1 MSAYDVAMA
10 QPPETTGGAPAASG
24 GRLRSLW
31 SRLVQAALHDQD
43 SYLLLVVVL
52 LGEYFALMV
61 IPEERWSRLVS
72 APLVGLSLL
81 LGLRTSGVRPRTLR
95 IAQIAAGLAF
105 LLVLIQVAVN
115 AQYLVPVTYSVLGVL
130 LLSTPPA
137 VLRRVLR
144 HETVTVETIAGAVSV
159 YVLIGLVFA
168 YFYLAIGAN
177 HPHAFADQSSPSG
190 AKGGAT
196 FLYFSFVTLTTV
208 GFGDVYPVGR
218 LARALVVL
226 EALLGQIFLVT
237 TVARLVALY
246 SAQGLRPPR
255 PRR

>member
-10 QPPETTGGAPAASG
+10 QPPETGGAPAATAGHPGSP
-24 GRLRSLW
+24 W
-31 SRLVQAALHDQD
+31 SRLVRAALHEQD
-43 SYLLLVVVL
+43 SYLLLLVVL

-61 IPEERWSRLVS
+61 IPAERWSRLVS
-72 APLVGLSLL
+72 APLVGLTLL
-81 LGLRTSGVRPRTLR
+81 LGLRTSGVRRRTMR
-95 IAQIAAGLAF
+95 IAELAVGLGL
-105 LLVLIQVAVN
+105 LLVVIQAVVDSQDLIVAT
-115 AQYLVPVTYSVLGVL
+115 YVTLGAL
-130 LLSTPPA
+130 LLCTPPA
-137 VLRRVLR
+137 VLRRVLQ
-144 HETVTVETIAGAVSV
+144 HKTITVETIAGAVSV
-159 YVLIGLVFA
+159 YVLLGLVFA
-168 YFYLAIGAN
+168 YFYLAIGATN
-177 HPHAFADQSSPSG
+177 AHAFADQSSPAG

-246 SAQGLRPPR
+246 SAQGMRPPR